1 MKKKILLTMLL
12 MLLFSITTAY
22 AQKSTDEKV
31 DILYGLGIID
41 EEFAEKKIITTQDY
55 ISAVVNMI
63 SNDDIS
69 KDASYAYA
77 KKIGIAGGIS
87 EFNLK
92 KNISAEDA
100 LKVSLRALGYGKIL
114 NSASDKLGNLQ
125 SLAAEAGL
133 TNGVNI
139 SDLDGK
145 NAVTLLFNLS
155 EADMMELKVTN
166 SDGAF
171 KLEGNGETIL
181 SHYRSIDVIEGNIT
195 ATYNTSLLKEDGL
208 ADGRIEIDNRE
219 YDIDYEY
226 SSEMLGMYV
235 QAYIYKIDRE
245 NRAIYVSPDEKK
257 HSKLALNS
265 EDIESVDND
274 FQYIEYLEGDSEK
287 SKKAKLSPVV
297 KVIFN
302 GKLYPEYTAA
312 DLKPEEGNLVLSDT
326 DNDGKYDIVF
336 AYSYK
341 TIVAETVS
349 ALKMSISNKFT
360 YTGAEKTFK
369 PDADDDKLLMYDEN
383 GNKITFSSIKSGN
396 ILSIAE
402 SKNSTGKLITV
413 YVSSKSITGTIQAID
428 NADKTVTVDGDEYD
442 VADVYYAATDGGDAA
457 ATRFSVGNSTVLYF
471 NHRGKVVYAK
481 NDKLD
486 GFQYVY
492 MLKQKNFEDETYAI
506 RAMNLNGEW
515 NDYFYSDRVKADNFN
530 ALSAEQVYTMLGEN
544 HSTPQLVMIKLN
556 KADKIIRI
564 KTAEVTNESKKDS
577 FTQTPF
583 TTRTYWNFNNSFNC
597 KEYITKDT
605 PVILTPKDDAD
616 RYKESEY
623 QVGNS
628 ALLRHWTD
636 CYYSVYNKDE
646 MNIADI
652 VVAKEQK
659 ANDTTDF
666 LVNSCDEGLN
676 EDNETVKVFNG
687 CLSAIGGM
695 TVKEYTP
702 GCVGNYKNGDII
714 GITLKDGKIKEA
726 ELKYSLS
733 QGVVYKRPS
742 GGMDSSQNI
751 WGVVTGIDVD
761 NGLVSVDCST
771 DGSDIWTMKKHD
783 TEFSC
788 MMYNRDTKKYEVAS
802 LNEIEKGDF
811 VMLYSYSCRVQRCYI
826 IKR

>member
-1 MKKKILLTMLL
+1 MKRKILLSVVLVIFL
-12 MLLFSITTAY
+12 SITTAY
-22 AQKSTDEKV
+22 AQKSTSEKIG
-31 DILYGLGIID
+31 ILRGLEIID
-41 EEFAEKKIITTQDY
+41 EEFADKKIITTQDY

-63 SNDDIS
+63 SNDNIS

-77 KKIGIAGGIS
+77 KKIGICSGIS

-114 NSASDKLGNLQ
+114 SSAGDKLENLQ
-125 SLAAEAGL
+125 SLAAGAGL
-133 TNGVNI
+133 TNGVNL
-139 SDLDGK
+139 SVLDGK
-145 NAVTLLFNLS
+145 NAVALLFNLS
-155 EADMMELKVTN
+155 EADMMELEVTN

-181 SHYRSIDVIEGNIT
+181 SHYRSIDVIDGIVT

-208 ADGRIEIDNRE
+208 VDGRIEINNRE
-219 YDIDYEY
+219 YDIDYTY
-226 SSEMLGMYV
+226 SPEMLGMYV

-245 NRAIYVSPDEKK
+245 NQALYISPDEKK
-257 HSKLALNS
+257 YNKLELNS
-265 EDIESVDND
+265 EDIEYVDGD
-274 FQYIEYLEGDSEK
+274 FEYIEYLDGDSEN

-302 GKLYPEYTAA
+302 GKLYPEYTAE
-312 DLKPEEGNLVLSDT
+312 DLKPEEGNLMLSDT
-326 DNDGKYDIVF
+326 DNDGKYDIVYV
-336 AYSYK
+336 YSYK
-341 TIVAETVS
+341 TIVAGVVS
-349 ALKMSISNKFT
+349 VLKMSISNKFT
-360 YTGAEKTFK
+360 YAGAEQTFK
-369 PDADDDKLLMYDEN
+369 PNTDDKLLIYDEN

-402 SKNSTGKLITV
+402 SKNSMGKLITV
-413 YVSSKSITGTIQAID
+413 YVSSKNITGTIQAID
-428 NADKTVTVDGDEYD
+428 NADKTVTMNGDKYD
-442 VADVYYAATDGGDAA
+442 IADVYYAAADGSDAA
-457 ATRFSVGNSTVLYF
+457 LTRFSVGNSTVLYF
-471 NHRGKVVYAK
+471 NHRDKVVYAK

-506 RAMNLNGEW
+506 RAMNLNGDW

-530 ALSAEQVYTMLGEN
+530 TLTAEQVYTMLGGE

-556 KADKIIRI
+556 KSDKIIRI

-583 TTRTYWNFNNSFNC
+583 TTRTYWDFNNSFNC

-605 PVILTPKDDAD
+605 PVILTPKYDAE

-628 ALLRHWTD
+628 ALLINWRD
-636 CYYSVYNKDE
+636 CYYSAYNKDE

-659 ANDTTDF
+659 ANDTYDF
-666 LVNSCDEGLN
+666 LINSCDEGLN
-676 EDNETVKVFNG
+676 EDNETVKVFSG
-687 CLSAIGGM
+687 CLSTIGGM

-742 GGMDSSQNI
+742 GAMEGAQNT

-788 MMYNRDTKKYEVAS
+788 VMYNRDTKKYEVAS

-811 VMLYSYSCRVQRCYI
+811 VMLYSFSCRVQKCYI